1 MFLLFCFLNLIEML
15 NFLYKVFIY
24 IKYFL
29 YKDPYDDPGPYNI
42 PVQPKEVGA
51 VITPFLSDLSPHGL
65 RWGR

>member
-1 MFLLFCFLNLIEML
+1 ML